1 MTIAEI
7 IKSAL
12 KEDIG
17 AGDYSSVLSVGA
29 EEKGEAKLIAK
40 EDGIIAGIEIA
51 KNVFNQVDSDLQING
66 LFSDGAKVQ
75 KGDVLMLV
83 SGRIRSIL
91 SSERLVLNIMQR
103 MSGIATVTNHYC
115 QLIQGTHAR
124 LLDTRKT
131 TPNMRLLEKMAV
143 RIGGGYNHRMGLY
156 DMIMLK
162 DNHIDFAGGIKNAV
176 KKANEYKKL
185 HRLTIPVEIETRSVS
200 DVEKVLKIG
209 GIDRIMFDNFSV
221 EDVRKGVKLVN
232 GRFETE
238 ASGNMNEQ
246 TIRAYAETGVDF
258 ISVGALT
265 HSVKSLDISLLAV
278 KKGLIKRV
286 KL

>member
-7 IKSAL
+7 IEKAL
-12 KEDIG
+12 AEDIG
-17 AGDYSSVLSVGA
+17 DGDHSSLLAVNEGETGKA
-29 EEKGEAKLIAK
+29 ELVAK
-40 EDGIIAGIEIA
+40 ENGIIAGIAIGSQ
-51 KNVFNQVDSDLQING
+51 VFKTMDENLAIEPCLQ
-66 LFSDGAKVQ
+66 DGAAVE
-75 KGDVLMLV
+75 KGTVLMRV
-83 SGRIRSIL
+83 SGNVRSIL
-91 SSERLVLNIMQR
+91 GAERLVLNFMQR

-162 DNHIDFAGGIKNAV
+162 DNHIDFAGGIENAV
-176 KKANEYKKL
+176 KKALEYKVMN
-185 HRLTIPVEIETRSVS
+185 RLAIPIEVETRSLS
-200 DVEKVLKIG
+200 DVEKVMQLR
-209 GIDRIMFDNFSV
+209 GINRIMFDNFSV

-232 GRFETE
+232 GCFETE
-238 ASGNMNEQ
+238 ASGNINEQ
-246 TIRAYAETGVDF
+246 TIRSYAETGVDF

-278 KKGLIKRV
+278 K
-286 KL
+286 

>member
-1 MTIAEI
+1 MTIEKI
-7 IKSAL
+7 IEEAL

-17 AGDYSSVLSVGA
+17 AGDYSSILSVGA

-40 EDGIIAGIEIA
+40 EDGIVAGIEIGE
-51 KNVFNQVDSDLQING
+51 KIFKQVDNNLLINS
-66 LFSDGAKVQ
+66 LFQDGAKVQ

-83 SGRIRSIL
+83 SGKIRSIL

-103 MSGIATVTNHYC
+103 MSGIATVTNRYC
-115 QLIQGTHAR
+115 RLIEGTSAR

-131 TPNMRLLEKMAV
+131 TPNLRVLEKMAV
-143 RIGGGYNHRMGLY
+143 RLGGGCNHRMGLY

-162 DNHIDFAGGIKNAV
+162 DNHIDFAGGIENAI

-185 HRLTIPVEIETRSVS
+185 NHLSIPIEVETRSLS
-200 DVEKVLKIG
+200 DVEKVVNIG

-221 EDVRKGVKLVN
+221 EDVRKGVTLVDK
-232 GRFETE
+232 RFETE
-238 ASGNMNEQ
+238 ASGNVNEL

-258 ISVGALT
+258 ISVGSLT

-278 KKGLIKRV
+278 GKG
-286 KL
+286 